1 MPLRPDPHGDKENM
15 SEKFSIMVV
24 DDDPELL
31 LVLQGFFSAEGLPC
45 ETFSSAEAALEHL
58 AKVSCDIMVA
68 DVIIPGMQGLELTE
82 RAKRIRPDLNIIVMT
97 GYIEKFSYEEAIAAG
112 ASDFI
117 KKPFSLNEL
126 MLRIK
131 HVRLQEKLR
140 ALSVTD
146 ELTGLPNRRGFF
158 TLAEQQLKAVLRAKR
173 DMVLLFADLDDF
185 KEINDTRG
193 HQEGDRALMAMADV
207 FRQNFRDSDIIAR
220 MSGDEFAILLADM
233 TEDNVRVIRNR
244 LDQDIEAFNAR
255 MNGSYRLSVSIG
267 MAVHN
272 HDTPSTIDELLR
284 LADTRMYEEKQ
295 RKKLDKR

>member
-1 MPLRPDPHGDKENM
+1 MN
-15 SEKFSIMVV
+15 EKFSIIVV
-24 DDDPELL
+24 DDDADLL
-31 LVLQGFFSAEGLPC
+31 QALRGFFSSEGIPC
-45 ETFSSAEAALEHL
+45 ETFLSADAALEHL
-58 AKVSCDIMVA
+58 AKDSCDIMVA
-68 DVIIPGMQGLELTE
+68 DVVMPGMEGLELTE

-97 GYIEKFSYEEAIAAG
+97 GHIETFSYEEAVAAG

-126 MLRIK
+126 LLRIK

-158 TLAEQQLKAVLRAKR
+158 TLAEQQLKAVLRARR

-185 KEINDTRG
+185 KAINDTCG
-193 HQEGDRALMAMADV
+193 HQEGDRTLVAMADI

-233 TEDNVRVIRNR
+233 TEDNVRLIRKR
-244 LDQDIEAFNAR
+244 LDQDIDAFNAR
-255 MNGSYRLSVSIG
+255 VSGSCRLAVSIVCPSMIMTCRVQSMKCVRPTRG
-267 MAVHN
+267 CTRRNNAKTQP
-272 HDTPSTIDELLR
+272 TPGVNLPRISIHR
-284 LADTRMYEEKQ
+284 LQ
-295 RKKLDKR
+295 Q